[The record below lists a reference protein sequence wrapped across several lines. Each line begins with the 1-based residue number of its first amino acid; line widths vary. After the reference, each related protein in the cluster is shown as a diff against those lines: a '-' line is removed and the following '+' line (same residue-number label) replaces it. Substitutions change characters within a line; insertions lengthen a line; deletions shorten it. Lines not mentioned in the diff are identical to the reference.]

1 MPTGLGAEEDGEWMR
16 WTFTGVCA
24 SETVQTQKDERCG
37 IAPPLGTQ
45 EEDGGLGE
53 GPGKASRGTE
63 FQFHR

>member
-1 MPTGLGAEEDGEWMR
+1 MR
-16 WTFTGVCA
+16 WAFTGVCA
-24 SETVQTQKDERCG
+24 SETVQTQKDERCV

-53 GPGKASRGTE
+53 GPGRASRGTE